1 MEELKARSA
10 RSFSTGW
17 TRSSVQTPDPG
28 EPHRHHRHLLRG
40 LRSRL
45 ADKTLKLE
53 ITDAAKEL
61 IIDRGYDPVYGAR
74 PLKRYLQSR
83 VETSLGYCRKI
94 IFRVRRVLHVVCA
107 VFIHHAQAVWRN
119 AHHRVCRRR
128 RIIPQTFLLFCHS
141 IAAFHSYY
149 ARGSDL
155 QPPKSVVYCKN
166 LFFREAVQMD
176 KKRDYIEF
184 IGSMLIF
191 GTNGLLVT
199 NIPLSSAQIVLT
211 RTFFGSIFFCAWCW
225 PDVSFR

>member
-1 MEELKARSA
+1 
-10 RSFSTGW
+10 
-17 TRSSVQTPDPG
+17 
-28 EPHRHHRHLLRG
+28 
-40 LRSRL
+40 
-45 ADKTLKLE
+45 
-53 ITDAAKEL
+53 
-61 IIDRGYDPVYGAR
+61 VYGAR
-74 PLKRYLQSR
+74 PLKRYLQSAA
-83 VETSLGYCRKI
+83 ETLIATLGYCRKI

-166 LFFREAVQMD
+166 LFSREAVQMD

-199 NIPLSSAQIVLT
+199 NIPLTSAQIVLT
-211 RTFFGSIFFCAWCW
+211 RTFFGSIFLLAWCW
-225 PDVSFR
+225 PEVSFPSGSSRATSCPCSYPAYAWAQTGCFCSRHTNTPPSASAPWCITAGP